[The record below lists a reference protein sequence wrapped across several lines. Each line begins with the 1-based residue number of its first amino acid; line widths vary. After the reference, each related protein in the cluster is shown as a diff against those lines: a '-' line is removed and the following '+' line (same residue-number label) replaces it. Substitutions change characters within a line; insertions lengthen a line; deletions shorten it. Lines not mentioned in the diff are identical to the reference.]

1 MEQTVSDILH
11 GIDLAGTAVFA
22 ISGALAAGK
31 KHMDIFGVMLLA
43 CVTALGGGTLRD
55 IILGRLPVFW
65 VKDALYLSIAVS
77 AGVFTFIFAG
87 RWRFPMRALL
97 YADAIGL
104 AVFTVIGFEIGF
116 AVTRSFV
123 IAIVMGI
130 SSGVVGGIIRDM
142 LAGEIPLILR
152 REIYAS
158 ASACGGALFAAMLY
172 FNAPSLLTIVLSI
185 SVTLGI
191 RLIALR
197 WNLALPQL
205 RLSEPMDTE

>member
-1 MEQTVSDILH
+1 MEQTVTDILH

-31 KHMDIFGVMLLA
+31 KHMDIFGVVLLA

-77 AGVFTFIFAG
+77 AGVFTFIFAR

-116 AVTRSFV
+116 AATRSFG
-123 IAIVMGI
+123 IAIVMGV
-130 SSGVVGGIIRDM
+130 SSGVFGGIVRDV
-142 LAGEIPLILR
+142 LAGEVPLILR

-158 ASACGGALFAAMLY
+158 ASACGGALFAV
-172 FNAPSLLTIVLSI
+172 LLFFGMALLPAVLLSI
-185 SVTLGI
+185 AATLI
-191 RLIALR
+191 TRLVALR
-197 WNLALPQL
+197 WNLALPRL
-205 RLSEPMDTE
+205 RLSEPMDT